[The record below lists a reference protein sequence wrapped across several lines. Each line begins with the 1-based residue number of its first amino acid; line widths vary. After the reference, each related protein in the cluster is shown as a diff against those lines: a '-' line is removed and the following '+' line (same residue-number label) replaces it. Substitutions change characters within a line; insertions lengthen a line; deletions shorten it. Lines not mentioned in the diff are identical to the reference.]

1 MKSITVI
8 DYGIVNLGNIVR
20 GFEHVGA
27 RVRSSADPDTV
38 RQADRLVL
46 PGVGAFAAGMAELSS
61 RGLDHA
67 VIESTKAGTPLLG
80 ICLGMQMLMDRSEEK
95 GVYSG
100 LGILA
105 GSVKAIPR
113 EGLDGIRQRKV
124 PHIGWN
130 SLEYPPHRSHW
141 QESCLASTQHGEFC
155 YFVHSYMAV
164 PEDPTHILAQCNYEG
179 LAVNA
184 AIARDNITGLQ
195 FHPERSGPEG
205 LKILE
210 QFIKN

>member
-1 MKSITVI
+1 MNTITVI
-8 DYGIVNLGNIVR
+8 DYGIVNLRNIVR
-20 GFEHVGA
+20 GLERVGA
-27 RVRSSADPDTV
+27 RVRVSMDPDAV

-67 VIESTKAGTPLLG
+67 VSEAARAGTPLLG
-80 ICLGMQMLMDRSEEK
+80 ICLGMQMLLDHSEEN
-95 GVYSG
+95 GSHSG

-105 GSVKAIPR
+105 GGVKAIPG
-113 EGLDGIRQRKV
+113 EGANRARRRKV
-124 PHIGWN
+124 PHIGW
-130 SLEYPPHRSHW
+130 SALQYPPHRRHW
-141 QESCLASTQHGEFC
+141 QDSCLAGTQHGEFC

-164 PEDPTHILAQCNYEG
+164 PENPAHILAQCSYEG
-179 LAVNA
+179 LVVNA
-184 AIARDNITGLQ
+184 AIIQGNVTGLQ
-195 FHPERSGPEG
+195 FHPERSGPHG

>member
-20 GFEHVGA
+20 GLEHAGG
-27 RVRSSADPDTV
+27 RVCSSMDPDVV

-46 PGVGAFAAGMAELSS
+46 PGVGAFAAGMAELSA

-67 VIESTKAGTPLLG
+67 VIESAKAGTPLLG
-80 ICLGMQMLMDRSEEK
+80 ICLGMQMLLDHSEEN
-95 GVYSG
+95 GSHDG

-105 GSVKAIPR
+105 GRVRAIPR
-113 EGLDGIRQRKV
+113 EGIDGSRRRKV

-141 QESCLASTQHGEFC
+141 QESCLASTQYGEFC

-164 PEDPTHILAQCNYEG
+164 PENPTHILAQCDYEG

-205 LKILE
+205 LNILE
-210 QFIKN
+210 QFVKS